1 MGKAS
6 QERGYTGLQKRG
18 IKYRP
23 CGLGMIGV
31 HGRFYNCIYGN
42 SNDYIYI
49 YHHSKFIL
57 CTVFIRHY
65 RPIIISVP

>member
-31 HGRFYNCIYGN
+31 VDSTTVYTEIQMI
-42 SNDYIYI
+42 IYI